1 MLPSGSS
8 AQRVQASMDSTV
20 RQPDTYSCERQVGEA
35 ALVGALRRRME
46 KTVLVLRSGSYAQRV
61 QAEFLS
67 ELEARASKAFQNA
80 SQVS

>member
-1 MLPSGSS
+1 MC
-8 AQRVQASMDSTV
+8 
-20 RQPDTYSCERQVGEA
+20 QPDTHSCERQVGEA

-46 KTVLVLRSGSYAQRV
+46 KTVLVLPSGSYAQRV

-67 ELEARASKAFQNA
+67 ELEARAGKAFQNA

>member
-1 MLPSGSS
+1 M
-8 AQRVQASMDSTV
+8 
-20 RQPDTYSCERQVGEA
+20 
-35 ALVGALRRRME
+35 GALRRRME
-46 KTVLVLRSGSYAQRV
+46 KTVLVLPSGSYAQRV